1 MDWGG
6 GRGEAAGEGGDSK
19 CVNTVNVHGSLA
31 PFYGPPNNILKYL
44 PIPPAAK
51 LTTGS
56 LPSSAVF

>member
-1 MDWGG
+1 MEWGWGG
-6 GRGEAAGEGGDSK
+6 AKGEEGDSK
-19 CVNTVNVHGSLA
+19 CVNAVNVHGSLA

-51 LTTGS
+51 LTTGN